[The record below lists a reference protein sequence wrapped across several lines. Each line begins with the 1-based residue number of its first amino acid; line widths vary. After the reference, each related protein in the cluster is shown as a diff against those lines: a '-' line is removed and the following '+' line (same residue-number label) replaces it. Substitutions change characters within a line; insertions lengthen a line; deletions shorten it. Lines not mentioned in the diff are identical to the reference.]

1 MEKRLIIMVKYD
13 FIKTIAVISC
23 EETEAEILSK
33 IDRKKL
39 YLKKEIDKI
48 SDSLTHCAYYIQI
61 VKDVKHCVIFN
72 ESLQFIKYLAF
83 EYERC
88 SFVFATLEEDGLRCQ
103 YFEKEDVM
111 LPAFKWNPHIEVD
124 VWQNTTMDNCC
135 KISHKG
141 VNDFE
146 ILIPQTVLENINST
160 IERNLGKEYDKDQF
174 GKDIKMVGWSGWA
187 FRIKANK
194 YLSPYTSN

>member
-1 MEKRLIIMVKYD
+1 MGKYD

-23 EETEAEILSK
+23 EEANAEVLCKVPEKKRCLKRDISK
-33 IDRKKL
+33 I
-39 YLKKEIDKI
+39 EN
-48 SDSLTHCAYYIQI
+48 SLNHSVYYIQTDSNRKICI
-61 VKDVKHCVIFN
+61 VFN
-72 ESLQFIKYLAF
+72 VSLQFIKNLAF

-88 SFVFATLEEDGLRCQ
+88 SFVFATLEEDGLHCQ

-160 IERNLGKEYDKDQF
+160 IERNLGKEYDKSRF
-174 GKDIKMVGWSGWA
+174 EKDINMVGIAGFA
-187 FRIKANK
+187 FRLKANK